1 MKNLLKYPLNLQLF
15 AESGEPGGGGNQEPT
30 PSVQNPQPEDKSLNI
45 DYEKLAETLANRT
58 SRSEESALKGIL
70 KEQGLSKEEM
80 DEAIKEYKQGKQNKI
95 KEEQER
101 INRILQEN
109 NAYKQKELMSSI
121 KGEAKK
127 IALNELGVREDRFDK
142 LMALCDNKK
151 FVDEKGVIN
160 KEAIKAEFEEQLKDL
175 PEFKKSAKRV
185 TISASKGVQAPGEM
199 SDEEEYRKR
208 KYGKSKYFKG

>member
-1 MKNLLKYPLNLQLF
+1 MNKLIKLNLQLF
-15 AESGEPGGGGNQEPT
+15 SEPGEPGGGGNQDPT
-30 PSVQNPQPEDKSLNI
+30 SPVPNPQPLDDSGLNI

-80 DEAIKEYKQGKQNKI
+80 DEAIRAYKQNKENKV

-121 KGEAKK
+121 NGEAKK
-127 IALNELGVREDRFDK
+127 IALDELGVREDRFEK
-142 LMALCDNKK
+142 LMALCDSNK

-160 KEAIKAEFEEQLKDL
+160 KEAIKTEFEEQLKDL
-175 PEFKKSAKRV
+175 PEFKKNAKRV
-185 TISASKGVQAPGEM
+185 TISVSKGVQAPGEM
-199 SDEEEYRKR
+199 TDEEEYRKR